1 MKKFISIIL
10 AVITVITVVPFS
22 VFAYEDESSE
32 PPIQEEYQQADDD
45 NLQND
50 FPERINIFDTVGG
63 IIEYFAFK
71 YVIEPVL
78 ALPTFFIMSVLAV
91 FTIIAAPFE

>member
-1 MKKFISIIL
+1 MKKLLCVLLAIVQIVLLVSVPAFADTDEPVESAEFEFI
-10 AVITVITVVPFS
+10 VD
-22 VFAYEDESSE
+22 DE
-32 PPIQEEYQQADDD
+32 
-45 NLQND
+45 NQND
-50 FPERINIFDTVGG
+50 FSDGFNIFDTVGG

-91 FTIIAAPFE
+91 FTTIIMAFE

>member
-1 MKKFISIIL
+1 MKKIL
-10 AVITVITVVPFS
+10 CVLFAIVQIVLLVSVPA
-22 VFAYEDESSE
+22 FADTDESVE
-32 PPIQEEYQQADDD
+32 KTEFEFIVDDE
-45 NLQND
+45 NQND
-50 FPERINIFDTVGG
+50 FSDGFNIFDTVGG

-91 FTIIAAPFE
+91 FTTIIMAFE

>member
-1 MKKFISIIL
+1 MKKILCVLFAIVQIVLLVSVPAFADTDEPVESAEFEFI
-10 AVITVITVVPFS
+10 VD
-22 VFAYEDESSE
+22 DE
-32 PPIQEEYQQADDD
+32 
-45 NLQND
+45 NQND
-50 FPERINIFDTVGG
+50 FSDGFNIFDTVGG

-91 FTIIAAPFE
+91 FTTIIMAFE